1 MQTKFSESQLA
12 HPALA
17 QANQVLRTCVH
28 CGLCLA
34 TCPTYALLGDER
46 DSPRGRIY
54 LIKDMLEQDAPAD
67 ATVTRHIDRCL
78 SCLSCMT
85 TCPAGV
91 DYMHLVDH
99 ARGHIEQTWERPPA
113 ERALRT
119 LLSIML
125 PRPALARLA
134 LMAARGPSLLAPLF
148 GGRIGALLRLAG
160 RPSYG
165 PSWVER
171 PQVIPAQGPR
181 RKRVALLLG
190 CVQCTLAP
198 EINEAAVR
206 VLTRHDCEVVI
217 PRGAGCCGAL
227 AHHLGDEARGRAQV
241 GRTAAALAQ
250 AAADG
255 GLDAVVATASGC
267 GTMLKDYGHLLKDD
281 AAHASDGARVAA
293 LARDVSEVL
302 DELGLTFDGQAPTS
316 LPVAY
321 HSACSLQHGQ
331 RIDRQ
336 PVRLLADAGFT
347 VRTVPDGHF
356 CCGSAGTYNILQPD
370 LAGAL
375 GARKAAAI
383 ESTGAALVAAGNIGC
398 MVQIAGHTALPVVHT
413 VELLDWA
420 TGGPRP
426 LALPQAAAA

>member
-1 MQTKFSESQLA
+1 MQTQFSDSQLA
-12 HPALA
+12 QPALA
-17 QANQVLRTCVH
+17 QANEVLRTCVH

-34 TCPTYALLGDER
+34 TCPTYGLLGDER

-54 LIKDMLEQDAPAD
+54 LIKDMLETGGPAD

-99 ARGHIEQTWERPPA
+99 ARGHIERTWKRALPERV
-113 ERALRT
+113 LRT
-119 LLSIML
+119 LLSVLL
-125 PRPALARLA
+125 PRPGLVRLA
-134 LMAARGPSLLAPLF
+134 LLAARGPALLAPLF

-160 RPSYG
+160 RPAHG

-171 PQVIPAQGPR
+171 AQVIPAQGR
-181 RKRVALLLG
+181 RRRRVALLTG
-190 CVQCTLAP
+190 CVQCVLAP
-198 EINEAAVR
+198 EINEAAAR
-206 VLTRHDCEVVI
+206 LLTRHGCEVVI

-227 AHHLGDEARGRAQV
+227 SHHLGDEARALSRA
-241 GRTAAALAQ
+241 GRTLQALARE
-250 AAADG
+250 AAHG

-267 GTMLKDYGHLLKDD
+267 GTMLKDYGHLFKDD
-281 AAHASDGARVAA
+281 EAQAADAARIAG
-293 LARDVSEVL
+293 LARDISEVL
-302 DELGLTFDGQAPTS
+302 GELGLAGLGPPPTTA
-316 LPVAY
+316 PVAY

-331 RIDRQ
+331 GIEAQ
-336 PVRLLADAGFT
+336 PMALLAAAGFT
-347 VRTVPDGHF
+347 VRTVPDGHL
-356 CCGSAGTYNILQPD
+356 CCGSAGTYNMLQPE

-383 ESTGAALVAAGNIGC
+383 EGTGAALVAAGNIGC

-420 TGGPRP
+420 TGGSCPP
-426 LALPQAAAA
+426 ALNRLVAA

>member
-1 MQTKFSESQLA
+1 MLTQFSESQLA
-12 HPALA
+12 LPALA
-17 QANQVLRTCVH
+17 QANEVLRTCVH
-28 CGLCLA
+28 CGLCLS

-99 ARGHIEQTWERPPA
+99 ARVRIEQTWKRPPA
-113 ERALRT
+113 ERVLRR
-119 LLSIML
+119 LLSTIL
-125 PRPALARLA
+125 PRPTLARLA

-148 GGRIGALLRLAG
+148 GGRMGALLRLAA

-171 PQVIPAQGPR
+171 PQVILAQGRR
-181 RKRVALLLG
+181 RKRVALLTG

-206 VLTRHDCEVVI
+206 VLTRHGCEVVV

-227 AHHLGDEARGRAQV
+227 SHHMGDEARGRTRA
-241 GRTAAALAQ
+241 GRTAAALARE
-250 AAADG
+250 AAES

-267 GTMLKDYGHLLKDD
+267 GTMLKDYDHLLKDD
-281 AAHASDGARVAA
+281 AAHASDGAQVAA

-302 DELGLTFDGQAPTS
+302 AELGLPVDGQAPTRA
-316 LPVAY
+316 PIAY

-336 PVRLLADAGFT
+336 PIALLAAAGFT

-356 CCGSAGTYNILQPD
+356 CCGSAGTYNILQPE

-375 GARKAAAI
+375 GARKATAI

-426 LALPQAAAA
+426 PALLHTAAA